1 MKTAPVVIPTLNRY
15 EHLRNCIESLAAN
28 KYAADTDLYISVDYP
43 PASKY
48 EEGYKKVL
56 EYVGGTI
63 EGFRNVYVFIQK
75 ENLGPSENGR
85 FLYDKVWENTDRLI
99 YTEDDNIFSPNYL
112 EYMNGMLDKY
122 EDDREIFAIN
132 GYLWPVELTK
142 KDGVFKTGFFSA
154 WGCGLWKDRLE
165 EFAKFRREDI
175 ANYLKDKNNR
185 RAMKEWSYHVY
196 KNALY
201 IASDKYYLPVYRTN
215 SEEKE
220 LRDSDFIIA
229 VYLFITGKKTIIPY
243 LSKVRNMGHDG
254 TGENCNTIG
263 GDAFDYQLID
273 DRDSYEISDA
283 EILDK
288 KDADILKKF
297 FDDKDSASLKEHIK
311 MMLMTLKL

>member
-15 EHLRNCIESLAAN
+15 EHLRKCIESLAAN
-28 KYAADTDLYISVDYP
+28 KYAIDTDLYISVDYP
-43 PASKY
+43 PAPKY

-56 EYVGGTI
+56 EYVNGTI

-132 GYLWPVELTK
+132 GYLWPVDLTK

-154 WGCGLWKDRLE
+154 WGCGLWKYRLE

-201 IASDKYYLPVYRTN
+201 IASDKYYLPVYRMN
-215 SEEKE
+215 SAEKE

-229 VYLFITGKKTIIPY
+229 IYLFITGKKTIIPY

-254 TGENCNTIG
+254 TGENCDTIG
-263 GDAFDYQLID
+263 GDAFDLQEID
-273 DRDSYEISDA
+273 EKDSYEITDA
-283 EILDK
+283 VIPDK
-288 KDADILKKF
+288 NEAKTLQHF
-297 FDDKDSASLKEHIK
+297 FDDKDSVSLKEQLK
-311 MMLMTLKL
+311 LLLMTLKL